1 MIDITAA
8 QCSSLSLKKKKEEKK
23 KLVEGYSDSEHKTA
37 IWW

>member
-8 QCSSLSLKKKKEEKK
+8 QSLSFLKKKKKKKK
-23 KLVEGYSDSEHKTA
+23 KLFKGYSDSGHKTA